1 MATEA
6 LIKYFKKS
14 LPKLASDY
22 SWKIPP
28 SLEEFG
34 LKGEGYE
41 PNKNLKFYFQK
52 KWKMASRSEKQEIAK
67 IVVSDWGGVK
77 ANKSETLQHYVDHIS
92 TSDFDMPLKGVASYS
107 KILAIV
113 DPLKFAIYDA
123 RVAVSLI
130 ATQFLCE
137 NTPRV
142 AFHYV
147 PGRNKI
153 TGDNQGRGFVHHPV
167 FTRKALKDSGWNQI
181 PSKDNYNQYI
191 KTLLKVRDHLRS
203 IDRFRET
210 ELYDLE
216 MSLFANAEKLAT
228 EAMEKA
234 ETRDG

>member
-6 LIKYFKKS
+6 LIKYFEKR
-14 LPKLASDY
+14 LPSIDSDY

-28 SLEEFG
+28 VLAEFG

-41 PNKNLKFYFQK
+41 PNKNLKFHFQK
-52 KWKMASRSEKQEIAK
+52 KWKAASRSEKQEIAK
-67 IVVSDWGGVK
+67 LVVSDWGGVRG
-77 ANKSETLQHYVDHIS
+77 NRPETIQHYVDRIS
-92 TSDFDMPLKGVASYS
+92 ASDFDMPLKGVASYS

-130 ATQFLCE
+130 AIQYLSK
-137 NTPRV
+137 NTPKV

-147 PGRNKI
+147 AGRNKI
-153 TGDNQGRGFVHHPV
+153 TGDNQGRGFVHHPA
-167 FTRKALKDSGWNQI
+167 FTRKALKGSGWRQI
-181 PSKDNYNQYI
+181 PSKDNYNEYI
-191 KTLLKVRDHLRS
+191 ETLSTVRDRLQS

-228 EAMEKA
+228 EAMENA
-234 ETRDG
+234 ATRDG